1 MRKLISIVTVC
12 FIITAML
19 SGCSALQKL
28 GIGDDKDE
36 KSQPASSVTIS
47 EEEALA
53 LSDKVPIHLYFANSD
68 NTKLKLEVRYIPMSE
83 ASKSVNNLATIIV
96 NELIAGPKDKNLNP
110 TIPEGTKL
118 CSPVSISG
126 TIATVDLSKEFI
138 DKHPG
143 GKNAEQ
149 LTIYSIVNSLT
160 EVKEINKVQFKI
172 EGKVQS
178 LYKGSYKFDV
188 PFPRSTSLISIETTD
203 DSTKDAMKQNSTSKS
218 EGTGAQSSTRTVST
232 TGMTKKTD
240 TTTIR
245 SQDKMSNTD
254 VYDEMSEDA
263 TNDDIEANYI
273 ETFEEAEAGEILE

>member
-1 MRKLISIVTVC
+1 
-12 FIITAML
+12 
-19 SGCSALQKL
+19 
-28 GIGDDKDE
+28 
-36 KSQPASSVTIS
+36 
-47 EEEALA
+47 
-53 LSDKVPIHLYFANSD
+53 
-68 NTKLKLEVRYIPMSE
+68 
-83 ASKSVNNLATIIV
+83 LATIIV
-96 NELIAGPKDKNLNP
+96 NELIAGPKDKNLKP

-126 TIATVDLSKEFI
+126 TIATVDLSKEFV

-188 PFPRSTSLISIETTD
+188 PFPRSTSLISIETTN
-203 DSTKDAMKQNSTSKS
+203 DADNAQDAIKQNSTNKS
-218 EGTGAQSSTRTVST
+218 EGTGAQSSTSTVST
-232 TGMTKKTD
+232 TGVTKQTD
-240 TTTIR
+240 TKTS
-245 SQDKMSNTD
+245 SQDDMSNTD
-254 VYDEMSEDA
+254 VYNDEMSEDA
-263 TNDDIEANYI
+263 VIDDIEANYI